1 MLWRWLQQY
10 NEHLNWHLGI
20 RKIILLSIEEDFT
33 SSNQVGRPWMKKMI
47 LFIFQKDP
55 SWLQSNPEESCQPLT
70 TGQFET
76 EEWTHKHR
84 VFIEDWFGF
93 YLHEASGPPSYKIK
107 IHRLNYNKRDDNVD
121 GWWRMSRPPLMKM
134 MGSVSALVE
143 GLWPGS

>member
-1 MLWRWLQQY
+1 MTIM
-10 NEHLNWHLGI
+10 NEFP
-20 RKIILLSIEEDFT
+20 RDPLSADRAGER
-33 SSNQVGRPWMKKMI
+33 GK
-47 LFIFQKDP
+47 
-55 SWLQSNPEESCQPLT
+55 
-70 TGQFET
+70 
-76 EEWTHKHR
+76 
-84 VFIEDWFGF
+84 WFGF